1 MLSPDAS
8 LLDPMERL
16 GALLCDEGRLDAQ
29 QLNRATR
36 VAIETG
42 ERLDNVLCRLGLV
55 EERDMADALAK
66 TLAMERVGPESF
78 PSDGELIEAL
88 GPRFLASACILPIE
102 EGPAGIRIAMGD
114 PLDQSAAD
122 AVALKLGRAVEPCV
136 GAPSE
141 IEAALERLS
150 ERETSL
156 DELGADVGV
165 GEEDMAADV
174 ARLRD
179 LASEAPVVRI
189 VNLIIRKAV
198 EARASDI
205 HIEPFE
211 QSLNVRLRIDGVLR
225 KIDAP
230 PSHLRAAVISR
241 IKIMAKLNIAEQRLP
256 QDGRIKIVA
265 AGREIDMRV
274 ATSPTLHGES
284 VVMRLLDRSGLVLDF
299 AGLGYDAD
307 LQSQIIPLIERANGI
322 LLVTGPTGSGKT
334 TTLYAALSHLN
345 DEERKIVTIEDPVEY
360 QLPNVAQIQ
369 VKSQIGLTFAH
380 GLRSILRQD
389 PDVIMIGEIRDLET
403 AQIAVQAALTGHL
416 VLATLHTNSAAA
428 AINRLRDMGVE
439 DYLITATLVGVL
451 AQRLVRRLCP
461 ACAAP
466 DEPALAERLA
476 PDVPPERFL
485 APQGCPECRGS
496 GYRGRTTIV
505 EVLPV
510 VDSIRR
516 AVLARTGQHE
526 LEEIAVANGMQTMRS
541 NGIAKAAAG
550 ETSLAEVL
558 RVSAEG

>member
-1 MLSPDAS
+1 M
-8 LLDPMERL
+8 
-16 GALLCDEGRLDAQ
+16 
-29 QLNRATR
+29 
-36 VAIETG
+36 
-42 ERLDNVLCRLGLV
+42 
-55 EERDMADALAK
+55 
-66 TLAMERVGPESF
+66 
-78 PSDGELIEAL
+78 
-88 GPRFLASACILPIE
+88 
-102 EGPAGIRIAMGD
+102 
-114 PLDQSAAD
+114 
-122 AVALKLGRAVEPCV
+122 
-136 GAPSE
+136 
-141 IEAALERLS
+141 
-150 ERETSL
+150 
-156 DELGADVGV
+156 
-165 GEEDMAADV
+165 
-174 ARLRD
+174 
-179 LASEAPVVRI
+179 
-189 VNLIIRKAV
+189 
-198 EARASDI
+198 
-205 HIEPFE
+205 
-211 QSLNVRLRIDGVLR
+211 
-225 KIDAP
+225 
-230 PSHLRAAVISR
+230 
-241 IKIMAKLNIAEQRLP
+241 
-256 QDGRIKIVA
+256 
-265 AGREIDMRV
+265 
-274 ATSPTLHGES
+274 
-284 VVMRLLDRSGLVLDF
+284 
-299 AGLGYDAD
+299 
-307 LQSQIIPLIERANGI
+307 
-322 LLVTGPTGSGKT
+322 TGPTGSGKT

-403 AQIAVQAALTGHL
+403 AQSAVQAALTGHL

-461 ACAAP
+461 ACAVP

-496 GYRGRTTIV
+496 GYRGRTAIV

-516 AVLARTGQHE
+516 AVLARKGQHE
-526 LEEIAVANGMQTMRS
+526 LEDIAVANGMQTMRN